1 MLFLTTLDE
10 QGKPNTEP
18 VFFIPFFDQ
27 CRRCGDGVKVLH
39 EEDIYC
45 RRCLKEM
52 IA

>member
-10 QGKPNTEP
+10 QRKPDTEIIILTP
-18 VFFIPFFDQ
+18 VYDQ
-27 CRRCGDGVKVLH
+27 CRRCGDMIKVLH